1 VEAVAEA
8 ASSHHMCSSI
18 ARTLFLTLSAVL
30 LSDLNALIATTDE
43 GGSCDH
49 CLATSDDSR
58 LEAECT
64 EKVCQVALC
73 STSDCGLNSNSV
85 ANFSINLLCSGNA
98 SLRLKDT
105 PEPYRLAN
113 KKTSGGDL
121 YVRTFPRFYDK
132 GRSYE
137 LNSCE
142 ITFVTGH
149 RYHSLIKKEIV
160 EEVLYVWKSEDCGV
174 VTFYEPS
181 DISWKHADHSHCY
194 ESNCYI
200 SIDVRREWDKLE
212 INIQGG
218 LERNYYCDYPSR

>member
-85 ANFSINLLCSGNA
+85 ANFSINLMCSGNA
-98 SLRLKDT
+98 SLRLGDKSKLYPLTRGKRDADLHV
-105 PEPYRLAN
+105 RFMKQWFN
-113 KKTSGGDL
+113 GG
-121 YVRTFPRFYDK
+121 
-132 GRSYE
+132 SS
-137 LNSCE
+137 LNNMCE
-142 ITFVTGH
+142 ITFVTEH
-149 RYHSLIKKEIV
+149 TDSLNKEIV
-160 EEVLYVWKSEDCGV
+160 EEVLWVYRSEDCGT

-181 DISWKHADHSHCY
+181 GFLDWADHSHCDDKH
-194 ESNCYI
+194 SDDKRRCYI
-200 SIDVRREWDKLE
+200 SYDVRREWDKLE
-212 INIQGG
+212 IGIKG
-218 LERNYYCDYPSR
+218 LERHRYCDYP